1 MLKYLLEKEFKQ
13 IMRNNFIP
21 KMIIAMPLF
30 MMLIMPWAANQ
41 EVRNI
46 RLTVVDNDRS
56 VTSDEL
62 VRKVVSSGY
71 FIFQSVSDGSEK
83 ALKDVDA
90 GKADII
96 LDIPDG
102 FEKNLQTEKVSSVMI
117 SSNSVNGT
125 KGILGSSYLST
136 IVNDFAASLS
146 EKIMMSQPT
155 ALSSVGKSFRI
166 MPQYKFNPHLHS
178 ILWARRRPAP

>member
-13 IMRNNFIP
+13 IMRNKFIP

-41 EVRNI
+41 EVTNI

-71 FIFQSVSDGSEK
+71 FIFQSVSDGSDE
-83 ALKDVDA
+83 ALRDVDA

-102 FEKNLQTEKVSSVMI
+102 FEKDLQTERVAGVMI
-117 SSNSVNGT
+117 SSNS
-125 KGILGSSYLST
+125 
-136 IVNDFAASLS
+136 
-146 EKIMMSQPT
+146 
-155 ALSSVGKSFRI
+155 
-166 MPQYKFNPHLHS
+166 
-178 ILWARRRPAP
+178 

>member
-13 IMRNNFIP
+13 IMRNKFIP

-41 EVRNI
+41 EVTNI

-71 FIFQSVSDGSEK
+71 FIFQSVSDGSEE
-83 ALKDVDA
+83 ALRDVDA

-102 FEKNLQTEKVSSVMI
+102 FEKNLLTERVSGVMI
-117 SSNSVNGT
+117 S
-125 KGILGSSYLST
+125 GIFFPCLSFGAHVPVSGERFNER
-136 IVNDFAASLS
+136 IRFAIRRTHQHTLS
-146 EKIMMSQPT
+146 CM
-155 ALSSVGKSFRI
+155 VYF
-166 MPQYKFNPHLHS
+166 FHS
-178 ILWARRRPAP
+178 PA